1 MTESGALTWLH
12 RAVAVVAALLM
23 FTAIANVVAPPR
35 VCACSCVPVEKSPKE
50 IVRSFDAVFVGVP
63 AGQTRQGDRDL
74 YEIDV
79 SQVYTG
85 SVGSTTTI
93 GTDSEGPLCGASLTL
108 GEKRLFAV
116 STSTLKSE
124 KFQTNMC
131 SDFMLKSFDA
141 EAVAEEAYGAPR
153 PPDPAAPT
161 ASIPSDNTVARV
173 VAIVAGA
180 AATSRDRWRRSGA
193 LGLTGGRG
201 GAVHGGVIPAAKGRP
216 SVGPPLQPGR
226 VED

>member
-1 MTESGALTWLH
+1 MTESGSLTWLH

-35 VCACSCVPVEKSPKE
+35 VCACSCVPVEKSPTE

-63 AGQTRQGDRDL
+63 TGQTRQGDRDL

-85 SVGSTTTI
+85 RVASTTTI
-93 GTDSEGPLCGASLTL
+93 GTDSEGPACGASLTL
-108 GEKRLFAV
+108 GEERLFAV

-124 KFQTNMC
+124 MFQTNMC

-180 AATSRDRWRRSGA
+180 AVLVVVVGAAILLWRRRDVA
-193 LGLTGGRG
+193 
-201 GAVHGGVIPAAKGRP
+201 
-216 SVGPPLQPGR
+216 
-226 VED
+226 